1 MTKFCSY
8 IIILITGGISMYKRI
23 CKYCGKEFDSETPS
37 RQICDG
43 PHYRK
48 CDVCGK
54 LTVIPN
60 HRIYE
65 KSFTCSK
72 ECSNKKKSMR
82 IKAALANKPKGYND
96 HKTRY
101 EKECVLCGKKFTT
114 LNPQQKYCEGTHYK
128 TCVICG
134 KKFEVNKQQIFNK
147 VKVCSEECSR
157 KLREQTCLMKY
168 GEVSYVYTDEFKQR
182 IFEKR
187 DQTEKKRKQ
196 TNIARYDAENKSM
209 TANWLI
215 DHMKDSSKFDNLK
228 SFIED
233 PKRFIKTN
241 YAEYPNIRMLAT
253 DLGINE
259 SSTLQRVHNYH
270 LEDIVKIGYSY
281 MEGEVLEIIRNYGSE
296 LEVIQ
301 DDRQQIKPYELD
313 MYVPEL
319 KFAIECNPTCTH
331 NSSKQPFGDDNP
343 ITWKYHQMKTDLC
356 EKQGIFLFH
365 IFGWEWTNK
374 RKIIE
379 SMIQNLLNVYDQKI
393 YARNCELREV
403 SYNNAMTF
411 LNENH
416 RQGNSSSSIRLG
428 LYCNDELVSLMTFS
442 RRRSTIGSESDG
454 EYELVRFCN
463 KLNTQVIGGASKLFK
478 HFLDIVN
485 PSSVMSFSDRAH
497 TRGNLYKVLGFQ
509 EIRRSEPG
517 YVWVDEKTDI
527 AYNRVN
533 TQKHNL
539 KKFLKDDSID
549 LSQTETQIMESHG
562 FLKVYDSGTITW
574 KWSR

>member
-1 MTKFCSY
+1 
-8 IIILITGGISMYKRI
+8 MYKRV

-72 ECSNKKKSMR
+72 ECSNKKRSMR

-96 HKTRY
+96 HKTCY

-134 KKFEVNKQQIFNK
+134 RKFEVNKQQIFNK

-168 GEVSYVYTDEFKQR
+168 GEVSYVYTDDFKQR

-187 DQTEKKRKQ
+187 DQTEMKRKQ
-196 TNIARYDAENKSM
+196 TNIARYGAENKSM

-215 DHMKDSSKFDNLK
+215 DHMKDNSKFDNLK

-233 PKRFIKTN
+233 PRRFIKTN

-281 MEGEVLEIIRNYGSE
+281 MEGEVLEIIRNYRSE
-296 LEVIQ
+296 LEIIQ

-356 EKQGIFLFH
+356 EQQGIFLFH
-365 IFGWEWTNK
+365 IFGYEWTNK

-379 SMIQNLLNVYDQKI
+379 SMLRNLLGVYEQRI

-403 SYNNAMTF
+403 SYNDAMMF

-416 RQGNSSSSIRLG
+416 RQGNSNSSIRLG
-428 LYCNDELVSLMTFS
+428 LYYENELVSIMTFS
-442 RRRSTIGSESDG
+442 KRRATIGSESDG

-463 KLNTQVIGGASKLFK
+463 KLNTSVVGGASKLFK
-478 HFLDIVN
+478 HFVDIIK
-485 PSSVMSFSDRAH
+485 PSSIISFSDRAH

-539 KKFLKDDSID
+539 RKFLKDDSID

>member
-1 MTKFCSY
+1 
-8 IIILITGGISMYKRI
+8 MYKRI

-72 ECSNKKKSMR
+72 ECSNKKRSLK

-134 KKFEVNKQQIFNK
+134 RKFEVNKQQIFNK

-168 GEVSYVYTDEFKQR
+168 GEISYVYTDDFKQR

-187 DQTEKKRKQ
+187 DQTEMKRKQ
-196 TNIARYDAENKSM
+196 TNIARYGAENKSM

-215 DHMKDSSKFDNLK
+215 DHMKDNSKFDNLK

-233 PKRFIKTN
+233 PRRFIQTN

-281 MEGEVLEIIRNYGSE
+281 MEGEVLEIVRNYRSE
-296 LEVIQ
+296 LEIIQ

-365 IFGWEWTNK
+365 IFGYEWTNK

-379 SMIQNLLNVYDQKI
+379 SMLRNLLGVYEQKI

-403 SYNNAMTF
+403 SYNDAVMF

-428 LYCNDELVSLMTFS
+428 LYCNDEIVSLMTFS
-442 RRRSTIGSESDG
+442 KRRATIGTESDG

-463 KLNTQVIGGASKLFK
+463 KLNTSVVGGASKLFK
-478 HFLDIVN
+478 HFVDIIK

-539 KKFLKDDSID
+539 KKFLKDESID

-574 KWSR
+574 KWTKK